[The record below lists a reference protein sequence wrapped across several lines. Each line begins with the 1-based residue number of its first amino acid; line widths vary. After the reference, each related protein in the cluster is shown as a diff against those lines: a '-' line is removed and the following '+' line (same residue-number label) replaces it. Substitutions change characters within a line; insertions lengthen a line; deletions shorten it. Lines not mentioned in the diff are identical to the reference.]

1 MFGVCF
7 NPFNMYSFT
16 LTTFDEIDKL
26 KKFPYIRKL
35 KTTSIIYQA
44 KTNIKQ

>member
-16 LTTFDEIDKL
+16 LTAFDEIDKL
-26 KKFPYIRKL
+26 KKNSLYQEVENNEYYI
-35 KTTSIIYQA
+35 
-44 KTNIKQ
+44 